1 MRSIHLFFLGVALMI
16 LGITMMFVLKS
27 VTRTQH
33 YSQRGASMMPTFPPK
48 TIVFVKH
55 NYYADGIGKVARG
68 DVVLFTRADDAG
80 QPTEFLTRVIGL
92 PGDKIEMAA
101 TDLKINGQR
110 LSHKLVRSAAPLT
123 IYAETNGAAS
133 YQVQYGDPAGPGADF
148 AGVVPAGQM
157 FCLGDNRDNSY
168 DSRYTGSVPFA
179 AIVGK
184 EVAQF
189 KPPEDKNTK
198 GQP

>member
-1 MRSIHLFFLGVALMI
+1 MRSTHLFFLGVVLLT
-16 LGITMMFVLKS
+16 LGITGAFLLKS
-27 VTRTQH
+27 VARTQH
-33 YSQRGASMMPTFPPK
+33 YSQTGASMMPTFPVK
-48 TIVFVKH
+48 TIVFVKP

-68 DVVLFTRADDAG
+68 DVVLFTRADDSG

-92 PGDKIEMAA
+92 PGDKIEMSA
-101 TDLKINGQR
+101 TNVAINGQR
-110 LSHKLVRSAAPLT
+110 LPHKLVRSAAP
-123 IYAETNGAAS
+123 IVVYAETNGAAS

-148 AGVVPAGQM
+148 AGVVPAGQL

-189 KPPEDKNTK
+189 KPPEDQKS
-198 GQP
+198 QP